1 MNIGTGGIMHPI
13 LQRICE
19 ALDSLQAVTIAA
31 WSDDRTLIEVH
42 GWHHPAL
49 TRHDLAAIP
58 KSIADRLREADLK
71 DIPATLENRLAEIP
85 RRLGLLH
92 PTTVPYM
99 FNGNGHQAIPAY
111 MTTLEALQLLLQP
124 LLGWQALQDN
134 KALPVALIRRL
145 RSIQADLDS
154 LVPNKESLE
163 QNIRLIGEA
172 TEAAESLPTDLQTL
186 RAARER
192 IATLVK
198 DADKDYFDISLK
210 KDWSETTVGAI
221 KAKHDEAD
229 KLVQQCEEAYRIT
242 TTKGLAAAFDQRAT
256 SMARSM
262 WVWVFGLLCA
272 LGVGAYLGADRLKL
286 LSTTLS
292 TITPEWG
299 TVWMQVLLSV
309 FSIGAPLWFAWI
321 ATKQIGQRFRIAED
335 YAFKASVAKA
345 YEGYRKEAARIDE
358 TFEARLFASA
368 LTRLE
373 EAPLRLVEGE
383 SHGSPWHELVA
394 SPAFQNAL
402 RTVPELRDKFIEH
415 AKMGLDVL
423 KPVKS
428 NKSLVEPKPEVPRG
442 GE

>member
-1 MNIGTGGIMHPI
+1 MHPV

-42 GWHHPAL
+42 GWQHPAL

-58 KSIADRLREADLK
+58 QSISDRLREADLNEV
-71 DIPATLENRLAEIP
+71 PGTLEKQLAEIP
-85 RRLGLLH
+85 RRLSLLH
-92 PTTVPYM
+92 PTTVPHM
-99 FNGNGHQAIPAY
+99 FNGSGVQAIPAY
-111 MTTLEALQLLLQP
+111 MATLEALQLLLQP
-124 LLGWQALQDN
+124 LLGWQTLQDN
-134 KALPVALIRRL
+134 KALPAALIRRL
-145 RSIQADLDS
+145 RSIQAELDS

-163 QNIRLIGEA
+163 QSIRLIGEA

-186 RAARER
+186 CAAQKK
-192 IATLVK
+192 IAALLK

-210 KDWSETTVGAI
+210 KEWSESTVGEI
-221 KAKHDEAD
+221 KAKHEEAD

-272 LGVGAYLGADRLKL
+272 LAAGAYMGADRLRL

-292 TITPEWG
+292 TTSPDWG
-299 TVWMQVLLSV
+299 TVWMQVLLSI

-321 ATKQIGQRFRIAED
+321 STKQIGQRFRIAED

-345 YEGYRKEAARIDE
+345 YEGYRREAARIDE

-383 SHGSPWHELVA
+383 SHGSPWHELIA
-394 SPAFQNAL
+394 STAFQNAL
-402 RTVPELRDKFIEH
+402 RTVPELRDKFIEI
-415 AKMGLDVL
+415 AKAGMDAL
-423 KPVKS
+423 KPAKGNGTPDDS
-428 NKSLVEPKPEVPRG
+428 PAQK
-442 GE
+442 

>member
-1 MNIGTGGIMHPI
+1 MHPV

-19 ALDSLQAVTIAA
+19 ALDTLQAVTTAA
-31 WSDDRTLIEVH
+31 WSDDRTLNEAV

-49 TRHDLAAIP
+49 TRHDLAAVP
-58 KSIADRLREADLK
+58 KSISDRLREADLA
-71 DIPATLENRLAEIP
+71 DLPASLEKQLSDVPRKLA
-85 RRLGLLH
+85 LLH
-92 PTTVPYM
+92 PTTIPHM

-111 MTTLEALQLLLQP
+111 METLQVLELALQP
-124 LLGWQALQDN
+124 LLGWQTLQDN
-134 KALPVALIRRL
+134 KALPPALIRRL
-145 RSIQADLDS
+145 RSIQAELDS

-163 QNIRLIGEA
+163 KSIQLIGEA
-172 TEAAESLPTDLQTL
+172 TEAAESLPTDLQNL
-186 RAARER
+186 RVAREK
-192 IATLVK
+192 IGALMK
-198 DADKDYFDISLK
+198 DADRDYFEITLK
-210 KDWSETTVGAI
+210 KDWSETTVAEI
-221 KAKHDEAD
+221 KTKHDEAD

-272 LGVGAYLGADRLKL
+272 LSAGAYLGADRLKL
-286 LSTTLS
+286 LSQTLS
-292 TITPEWG
+292 TASPDWG
-299 TVWMQVLLSV
+299 TVWMQALLSV
-309 FSIGAPLWFAWI
+309 FGVGAPLWFAWI

-383 SHGSPWHELVA
+383 SHGSPWHELIA
-394 SPAFQNAL
+394 SSAFQNAL
-402 RTVPELRDKFIEH
+402 RTVPELRDKFIEL
-415 AKMGLDVL
+415 AKSGISVL
-423 KPVKS
+423 KPT
-428 NKSLVEPKPEVPRG
+428 KPSDSQAATPATTTKPP

>member
-1 MNIGTGGIMHPI
+1 MHPV

-19 ALDSLQAVTIAA
+19 ALDTLQAVTVAA
-31 WSDDRTLIEVH
+31 WSDDRTLIEVY

-49 TRHDLAAIP
+49 TRQDLAAIP
-58 KSIADRLREADLK
+58 KLIADRLREADLT
-71 DIPATLENRLAEIP
+71 DVPASLEKQLAETP

-92 PTTVPYM
+92 PTTVPHM

-111 MTTLEALQLLLQP
+111 MATLESLQLMLRP
-124 LLGWQALQDN
+124 LLGWQTLQDN
-134 KALPVALIRRL
+134 KALPAALVRRL
-145 RSIQADLDS
+145 RSIQAELDS

-163 QNIRLIGEA
+163 QSIRLIGEA

-186 RAARER
+186 RAAREK

-210 KDWSETTVGAI
+210 KDWSESTVGEI

-256 SMARSM
+256 SIARSM

-272 LGVGAYLGADRLKL
+272 LAAGAYLGADRLKL
-286 LSTTLS
+286 ISASLSVAS
-292 TITPEWG
+292 PDWG
-299 TVWMQVLLSV
+299 TVWMQALLSML
-309 FSIGAPLWFAWI
+309 SIGAPLWFAWI

-358 TFEARLFASA
+358 VFVARLFASA

-383 SHGSPWHELVA
+383 SHGSPWHELVGSA
-394 SPAFQNAL
+394 AFQKAL
-402 RTVPELRDKFIEH
+402 RTVPELRDKFIEL
-415 AKMGLDVL
+415 AKVGIEVL
-423 KPVKS
+423 KPASATTAHAELPTQK
-428 NKSLVEPKPEVPRG
+428 PKATTE
-442 GE
+442 